1 MIKFISSRSGP
12 AGAGGEFLPLPP
24 TGVDSVAYASLN
36 ARATTRRQVDMLLR
50 SSPLQLDAGSGGAE
64 VDTTAASFAV
74 PMLVT
79 YQRRLVRLAYDCY
92 SDSWGPCV
100 ALADYSH
107 AFVARWCGAVQES
120 GCRFHSVSVAVRV
133 FCDRAASFIT
143 PPRCLRP
150 PTPRLWARQRRLSHW
165 RMPYARVWP
174 ARCYWS

>member
-1 MIKFISSRSGP
+1 MWRLVADSAAPVPPYDWLPRRRACRYRLLHAMIKFISSRSGP

-107 AFVARWCGAVQES
+107 AYVARWCGAV
-120 GCRFHSVSVAVRV
+120 
-133 FCDRAASFIT
+133 
-143 PPRCLRP
+143 
-150 PTPRLWARQRRLSHW
+150 
-165 RMPYARVWP
+165 
-174 ARCYWS
+174 